1 MKARIAVTRWEES
14 AMNWSQARR
23 DAIKF
28 ARVTRS
34 NPDDASSPVTGLW
47 AVYRRGTILEG
58 ESAENAIAQGVA
70 VEVDE

>member
-1 MKARIAVTRWEES
+1 MKAKVAVTRWEES
-14 AMNWSQARR
+14 AMHWPQPRK

-28 ARVTRS
+28 ARVTRVDPD
-34 NPDDASSPVTGLW
+34 NPESGISGLW

-70 VEVDE
+70 VEVTE